1 MKWRGMEGRTGQG
14 RDGVER
20 VVEGEH
26 RVGATGREGSE
37 VKGGKRRRGGRKEG
51 REEEEGRRGGRRR
64 RREGSRARALA

>member
-1 MKWRGMEGRTGQG
+1 MEWNGMEGKTGQG

-37 VKGGKRRRGGRKEG
+37 VNGG
-51 REEEEGRRGGRRR
+51 
-64 RREGSRARALA
+64 